1 MTDMNKYL
9 DGRYV
14 EGGRVWP
21 EIDCYGIVL
30 EVRRDLGLP
39 DWPEWAGV
47 TKAGNG
53 LHHAGMQQ
61 AREVEPCEPQA
72 GAVAACYSGSLL
84 THVAVVVDCDGLLH
98 ALECNPRR
106 NVTCLPL
113 RRFERRFVRVEYYR

>member
-1 MTDMNKYL
+1 MLDMTKYL
-9 DGRYV
+9 DGRYL

-39 DWPEWAGV
+39 DWPDWAGV
-47 TKAGNG
+47 TKAEDG
-53 LHHAGMQQ
+53 LHHAGAKQ
-61 AREVEPCEPQA
+61 AREAELCEPQE

-84 THVAVVVDCDGLLH
+84 THVAVVVERDGLLY
-98 ALECNPRR
+98 AVECNPRR